1 MKRKNP
7 EEILNKI
14 SAKKKPIYENCS
26 VYTIDGLLLFRCN
39 R

>member
-7 EEILNKI
+7 EEIMNKI
-14 SAKKKPIYENCS
+14 SSKKKPIYENCS
-26 VYTIDGLLLFRCN
+26 VYTIDGKLLFRCN